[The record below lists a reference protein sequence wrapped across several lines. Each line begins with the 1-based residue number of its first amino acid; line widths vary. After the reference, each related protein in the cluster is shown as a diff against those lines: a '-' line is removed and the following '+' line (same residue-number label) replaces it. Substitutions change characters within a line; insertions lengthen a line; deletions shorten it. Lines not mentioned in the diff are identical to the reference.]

1 MGEYNYTANL
11 QDARCITDMELEI
24 FDLKRLTIQYNL
36 NFYSAMIVNTE
47 ALLGRLWMAQWSVN
61 CCSQQVSLELF
72 FECSQSVWVD
82 DVVR

>member
-47 ALLGRLWMAQWSVN
+47 ALLGRL
-61 CCSQQVSLELF
+61 
-72 FECSQSVWVD
+72 
-82 DVVR
+82 